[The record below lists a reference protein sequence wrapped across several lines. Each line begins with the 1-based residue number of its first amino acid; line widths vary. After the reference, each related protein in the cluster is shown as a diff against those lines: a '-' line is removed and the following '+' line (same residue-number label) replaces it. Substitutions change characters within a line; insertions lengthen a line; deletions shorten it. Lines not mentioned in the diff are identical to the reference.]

1 MAHPRKRNE
10 AEDRKRL
17 RRTLK
22 RSQLRQA
29 RKEAERSRKQRG
41 KGGVTDGHGLQGR
54 GANLVP
60 EVKAVRRELEGKRG
74 RVP

>member
-10 AEDRKRL
+10 VEDRKRL

-29 RKEAERSRKQRG
+29 RNQS
-41 KGGVTDGHGLQGR
+41 TPTPLISI
-54 GANLVP
+54 
-60 EVKAVRRELEGKRG
+60 EG
-74 RVP
+74 P